1 METTPQ
7 PKKRSKKWIPWV
19 IVGAVVWE
27 LISTVLAMGV
37 LLVVI
42 SFMIGVCVESDEMLS
57 YEDPAMTPVTQT
69 LANGDTFYTPD
80 YSHAVRDEGHTVMY
94 YDNLLLVFTEADL
107 FLDEQNDLAALVD
120 GQVVGTVSGGVHAV
134 QLLVPEANLEELQ
147 QQCDALMADSRIMYA
162 CPEYP
167 VQILGDPYD
176 YEEEIM
182 TDTLSETDLWWQE
195 AIGAPEAWRFS
206 ELCQDIK
213 VGIVDAGFYD
223 EHEDLAGQIT
233 YISND
238 EYNTADDHGTHV
250 AGIIGAQHNGTGIRG
265 IAPHA
270 QLYCADVWPEWYSIE
285 SYHTMTELLA
295 VINAMAQE
303 DVRVVNHSWGAIV
316 PSEETYLSNRYGFH
330 IFKWL
335 TDGNGYRRYMF
346 ERRDE
351 ELVPTAEA
359 CLVMMSQLIHSGYE
373 DLIMVQAAGNG
384 YDNGMSG
391 CDAIYNGFFCRIDE
405 ALYRDLDPK
414 LLETL
419 TQWGVTYEQIEER
432 ILVVGAV
439 EDKQDKEGRYYLTD
453 FSCYGDQVD
462 ICAPGA
468 DILSCVDPYWTNYE
482 FYDGTSMAAP
492 MVTGS
497 VAYVWSLDPELSAGE
512 VKALLLENTET
523 EAAGVGE
530 DKGSVYP
537 MLNVGLAVR
546 AVLEEII

>member
-1 METTPQ
+1 MDTMPQ
-7 PKKRSKKWIPWV
+7 PKRRSKKWIPWV
-19 IVGAVVWE
+19 IIGAVVWE
-27 LISTVLAMGV
+27 LLSSIFLIAVAVYLFTALCEVLTISND
-37 LLVVI
+37 LLEYDDFSPHESPI
-42 SFMIGVCVESDEMLS
+42 S
-57 YEDPAMTPVTQT
+57 QT
-69 LANGDTFYTPD
+69 LGNGDTFYTPD

-107 FLDEQNDLAALVD
+107 FLDEQEALAALVD

-147 QQCDALMADSRIMYA
+147 QQCDALMADSRVMYA

-167 VQILGDPYD
+167 VQILGDSD
-176 YEEEIM
+176 EEIM
-182 TDTLSETDLWWQE
+182 TDTLDETDLWWQE

-223 EHEDLAGQIT
+223 EHEDLEGQIT

-439 EDKQDKEGRYYLTD
+439 EDEQDKEGRYYLTD

-497 VAYVWSLDPELSAGE
+497 VAYVWSLNPELSAGE

-523 EAAGVGE
+523 EAVGVGK